1 MKNQTEIQ
9 ALENRLDH
17 NRRLHEKNVFGKN
30 KQMTHL
36 SKVLREAIQDNK
48 VMREDMSRLC
58 GLVDCQDHIQGALA
72 HSSGAHSQGGKRM
85 KALVTRRK
93 LQDIV
98 RAQALEL
105 DDLRCE
111 LDRTRRR
118 NFPSFGHD
126 LVQYAALQA

>member
-1 MKNQTEIQ
+1 MWGRLSDSSARIRPTIYQTEE
-9 ALENRLDH
+9 L
-17 NRRLHEKNVFGKN
+17 
-30 KQMTHL
+30 
-36 SKVLREAIQDNK
+36 AIYCLQ
-48 VMREDMSRLC
+48 
-58 GLVDCQDHIQGALA
+58 LVDCQDHIQGALA